1 MPDPMKPEDLQDD
14 FSANTPVESKELQRA
29 EMQTVRRW
37 LRLADQFIASDSH
50 QAEDQG
56 GPEPES

>member
-1 MPDPMKPEDLQDD
+1 MPDPMKPEDLRDD

-37 LRLADQFIASDSH
+37 LRLADKFIASDPH
-50 QAEDQG
+50 QAEDQD
-56 GPEPES
+56 GPESK